1 MQLLNEKNEYLLIE
15 VTEEQPVKVVLK
27 GLPVEMDTSEIQ
39 GNGFP
44 INRIPQMRNH
54 RMKIL
59 HRFNTRDLYLIIK
72 VEPYKRK
79 TRQPYASTVPDF
91 TIPPG
96 IAT

>member
-1 MQLLNEKNEYLLIE
+1 MQFLNEKNEYLLIE

-39 GNGFP
+39 GDLTRNGFP

-79 TRQPYASTVPDF
+79 TRQPYA
-91 TIPPG
+91 
-96 IAT
+96 